1 MTDVSRSV
9 TITGMPRRPA
19 ADDDAVQEE
28 QERPSRPLC
37 PGPCNLL
44 FRKNGRGIARE
55 GDPVLCPKCTSTL
68 RSQISGLDVLVAMLA
83 RTADGH
89 RADTSQNSAIRAHR
103 APTGKG
109 SPSTAAD
116 VTDELEKLLRTW
128 LQVKRPVG
136 ARLGYHAAPV
146 YELTSMLLESLHL
159 YLRDPDYAD
168 DLREDIRVWHSRLEK
183 MTKAGPA
190 LVSKPLPC
198 PRCPG
203 KSMSLVQERGSDT
216 VKCTVCG
223 RIMSVA
229 EYENLAADGAEAT
242 AAAKPEPVKTAV
254 AEAGD

>member
-1 MTDVSRSV
+1 
-9 TITGMPRRPA
+9 
-19 ADDDAVQEE
+19 
-28 QERPSRPLC
+28 
-37 PGPCNLL
+37 
-44 FRKNGRGIARE
+44 
-55 GDPVLCPKCTSTL
+55 
-68 RSQISGLDVLVAMLA
+68 MLA

-109 SPSTAAD
+109 SPSTPAD

-159 YLRDPDYAD
+159 YLRDPAYAD

-190 LVSKPLPC
+190 LVSKPVPC
-198 PRCPG
+198 PRCRAMG
-203 KSMSLVQERGSDT
+203 LTQERGAQI
-216 VKCTVCG
+216 VKCTECG
-223 RIMSVA
+223 RHMSTD
-229 EYENLAADGAEAT
+229 EYETLAAEAADST
-242 AAAKPEPVKTAV
+242 TAAKPDLAKAAAEPAVTAP
-254 AEAGD
+254 EA

>member
-1 MTDVSRSV
+1 
-9 TITGMPRRPA
+9 MPRHSPVA
-19 ADDDAVQEE
+19 ADAVVQDEP
-28 QERPSRPLC
+28 ERPERRLC
-37 PGPCNLL
+37 EGPCNLL
-44 FRKNGRGIARE
+44 YRKNGRGIARE

-89 RADTSQNSAIRAHR
+89 RGDTSQDSAIRAHR

-116 VTDELEKLLRTW
+116 VTEELEKLLRTW

-159 YLRDPDYAD
+159 YLRDPQYAD
-168 DLREDIRVWHSRLEK
+168 DLREDIRMWHCRLER

-190 LVSKPLPC
+190 LVSKPVPC

-203 KSMSLVQERGSDT
+203 KSMSLVQERGADV
-216 VKCTVCG
+216 VKCTECG
-223 RIMSVA
+223 RIMSVQ
-229 EYENLAADGAEAT
+229 EYEDLAADGAEAT
-242 AAAKPEPVKTAV
+242 SAAKPDPVKPGATGT
-254 AEAGD
+254 EG